1 MFVFVS
7 MCRLDL
13 TSLTVS
19 HVDFNQVLLFVVL
32 CARTR
37 LIWFELYFSGVL
49 ISNTRSF
56 PHSLLVYLVV
66 FAVALEYGDM
76 DRKLK
81 LGIWENML

>member
-1 MFVFVS
+1 MWIVIRFCCIVC
-7 MCRLDL
+7 MCKIE
-13 TSLTVS
+13 
-19 HVDFNQVLLFVVL
+19 
-32 CARTR
+32 

-76 DRKLK
+76 DHKLK
-81 LGIWENML
+81 LGIGENTL